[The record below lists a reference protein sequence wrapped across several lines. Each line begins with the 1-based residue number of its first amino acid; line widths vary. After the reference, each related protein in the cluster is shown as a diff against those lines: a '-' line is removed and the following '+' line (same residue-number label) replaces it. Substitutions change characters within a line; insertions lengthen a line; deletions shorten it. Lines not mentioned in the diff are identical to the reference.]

1 MNEKLTDYV
10 LDLLSEEEK
19 RDFESHLATSAE
31 DRQELARLQKVL
43 VTMAEA
49 IPSQTPR
56 TTFATIQAK
65 LSTPVSSPNSSEPK
79 RIRPIKQPVKPSSW
93 FYPLA
98 LAASLLLAIGSLWW
112 GFSSRQETVRVKA
125 ENAIIDEWLSYG
137 DIKIVSLA
145 DANNNPLGT
154 VLVSPRAYALFILD
168 TPPPAGKTYQA
179 WGRVNDT
186 ITSLAVADSRLIQ
199 VNCEGFE
206 RIGVSLEPP
215 GGSPQPTQPLGG
227 IPLNYQ

>member
-10 LDLLSEEEK
+10 LGLLSEEEK

-49 IPSQTPR
+49 VPSQIPR

-65 LSTPVSSPNSSEPK
+65 LSTPVSSPASETKHVSPT
-79 RIRPIKQPVKPSSW
+79 KQPMKPSSW

-98 LAASLLLAIGSLWW
+98 LAASLLLAMGSLWW
-112 GFSSRQETVRVKA
+112 GFSLRQEAQRIKT
-125 ENAIIDEWLSYG
+125 ENDTLNEWLAYG
-137 DIKIVSLA
+137 DLTMVSLK
-145 DANNNPLGT
+145 DEGDNPIGT
-154 VLVSPRAYALFILD
+154 VLVSPRKYALFILN
-168 TPPPAGKTYQA
+168 TPPPAGKSYQA

-186 ITSLAVADSRLIQ
+186 VTSLAVAESRLIA

-227 IPLNYQ
+227 IPLEYR

>member
-10 LDLLSEEEK
+10 LGLLSEEEV
-19 RDFESHLATSAE
+19 RDLERHLATSAE
-31 DRQELARLQKVL
+31 ARQELARLQKVL

-49 IPSQTPR
+49 VPSQTPR

-65 LSTPVSSPNSSEPK
+65 LSAPVSSPLSETNYIAPT
-79 RIRPIKQPVKPSSW
+79 KQPVKFSSW

-112 GFSSRQETVRVKA
+112 GFSSRQEAQRIEA
-125 ENAIIDEWLSYG
+125 ENEKITHWLSYG
-137 DIKIVSLA
+137 DIKIVPLA

-154 VLVSPRAYALFILD
+154 VFVSPREYALFILD
-168 TPPPAGKTYQA
+168 NPPPAGKIYQA

-186 ITSLAVADSRLIQ
+186 ITSLAVADSRLIE

-227 IPLNYQ
+227 IPLEYQ

>member
-10 LDLLSEEEK
+10 LGLLSEEEK

-31 DRQELARLQKVL
+31 ARQELVRLQKVL

-49 IPSQTPR
+49 VPSRTPR

-65 LSTPVSSPNSSEPK
+65 LSAPTSSPPSETNYVAPTK
-79 RIRPIKQPVKPSSW
+79 KPAKFSSW

-98 LAASLLLAIGSLWW
+98 LAASLLVAIGSLWW
-112 GFSSRQETVRVKA
+112 GFSSRQEAQRIEA
-125 ENAIIDEWLSYG
+125 ENEKITHWLSYG
-137 DIKIVSLA
+137 DIKIVALA
-145 DANNNPLGT
+145 DANNNPLGS
-154 VLVSPRAYALFILD
+154 VFVSPRDYALFILD
-168 TPPPAGKTYQA
+168 NPPPAGKTYQA

-186 ITSLAVADSRLIQ
+186 ITSLAVADSRLIE

-215 GGSPQPTQPLGG
+215 GGSPQPTEPLGG
-227 IPLNYQ
+227 IALE

>member
-1 MNEKLTDYV
+1 MNEKLSDYV
-10 LDLLSEEEK
+10 LGLLSEEEV
-19 RDFESHLATSAE
+19 RDLERHLASNEEA
-31 DRQELARLQKVL
+31 RQELARLQKVF

-49 IPSQTPR
+49 VPSQTPR

-65 LSTPVSSPNSSEPK
+65 LSTPASSPPSENKLISPT
-79 RIRPIKQPVKPSSW
+79 KQPVKFSSW

-98 LAASLLLAIGSLWW
+98 LAASLLLAMGSLWW

-125 ENAIIDEWLSYG
+125 ENEIINEWLSYG
-137 DIKIVSLA
+137 DIKIVTLA

-168 TPPPAGKTYQA
+168 NPPPTGKTYQA
-179 WGRVNDT
+179 WGRVNNT

-215 GGSPQPTQPLGG
+215 GGSPQPTEPLGG
-227 IPLNYQ
+227 IPLEYQ